1 MKITNDNSSTNR
13 RRKAIL
19 SAMAALLTGMGYAL
33 LFRGQSRHWDVFW
46 LAIVAVAVAGYVG
59 AWLEDRHTRG
69 RKSVGLSV
77 LLVNLGVA
85 TMAAIWW
92 FSTLEA
98 TSLIGSLCRGLAGAY
113 TLAAAVEILT
123 MEPYGKPA
131 PPGEGSTDA

>member
-1 MKITNDNSSTNR
+1 MININETSTITL

-19 SAMAALLTGMGYAL
+19 SAMAALLTGIGYAL
-33 LFRGQSRHWDVFW
+33 LFRGQSRLWDVFW
-46 LAIVAVAVAGYVG
+46 LAIVAVAVGGHVG
-59 AWLEDRHTRG
+59 AWLEDRQSRG

-113 TLAAAVEILT
+113 TGAAAVVILT
-123 MEPYGKPA
+123 MEPYGKPV